1 MSAADTPEPQVGGRI
16 VRPYTMTGG
25 RSGTEIPL
33 IALEALV
40 AATPEGMRRRHL
52 FKWESAEIIKRSRRE
67 TAVIE
72 LAALLEVPIGVI
84 RVLADDLRTHGAV
97 TITDPPP
104 ELGAEGERQVYT
116 DLLHKVLDGIKS
128 L

>member
-1 MSAADTPEPQVGGRI
+1 MSRAETPEPTGGRI

-25 RSGTEIPL
+25 RAGTDAPP

-40 AATPEGMRRRHL
+40 AATPLGMRMRRR
-52 FKWESAEIIKRSRRE
+52 FKWESAEIIAKSRGE
-67 TAVIE
+67 VAVIE

-84 RVLADDLRTHGAV
+84 RVLADDLRSQGAV
-97 TITDPPP
+97 TITEPPS
-104 ELGAEGERQVYT
+104 ELLGDTDDEVYT
-116 DLLHKVLDGIKS
+116 NLLQKVLDGIKS

>member
-1 MSAADTPEPQVGGRI
+1 MPSPGTGGRI

-25 RSGTEIPL
+25 RTATDSPV

-40 AATPEGMRRRHL
+40 AATPDGMRRRRQY
-52 FKWESAEIIKRSRRE
+52 KWESAEIISRSRRE

-84 RVLADDLRTHGAV
+84 RVLADDLRAQGAI
-97 TITDPPP
+97 TITDPPVEMVADP
-104 ELGAEGERQVYT
+104 GGEVYT
-116 DLLHKVLDGIKS
+116 NLLHKVLDGIKS

>member
-1 MSAADTPEPQVGGRI
+1 MSTAETPERELRGRM

-25 RSGTEIPL
+25 RVGARTDR

-40 AATPEGMRRRHL
+40 AATPEGMRRRSEYR
-52 FKWESAEIIKRSRRE
+52 WESAEIIARSRQE

-72 LAALLEVPIGVI
+72 LAALLEVPIGVVK
-84 RVLADDLRTHGAV
+84 VLVGDLREHGAV
-97 TITDPPP
+97 SVTDPPSQRP
-104 ELGAEGERQVYT
+104 TNSDGELYT
-116 DLLHKVLDGIKS
+116 DLLQKVLDGIKS